1 MSAHAEVMDLV
12 AQMKSAEQPFVLATV
27 VRTVSVTAAKAG
39 AKAIIRPDGTIVAGW
54 IGGGCARGAVLKA
67 AREAL
72 LDGEPRMVS
81 VQPENLLAE
90 LGVKPGDNREGIRF
104 ASNMCPSKGTMDI
117 FVEPVLPHPSL
128 VIFGASPVA
137 MSLAAQARQLGY
149 HVTLAAPAADIAA
162 EPDAHVIVDGF
173 APRYL
178 NEARRFVVVSTQGK
192 GDEAALRAALAIKAE
207 YHAFVGSRRKMAALR
222 EKLVAGGIARE
233 AIDRVKAPA
242 GLDLGAIT
250 PEEIAMSILA
260 EITVERRRGQR
271 AANPVPANKDSTMQ
285 MNDSQRIPAPKEKV
299 WAALNDP
306 EILKQCIP
314 GCQSLDMSSADRDDR
329 DRRVQGRAG
338 EGDLRRQGDAV
349 RSRSAEQLSDF
360 GRGLRRRC
368 RLCKRRRAVRLEAE
382 GPDVTVLHYDVDAQ
396 IGGKL
401 AQLGSRLIDS
411 TAKKLAG
418 EFFASFG
425 QVVGGTAAAPAEAA
439 PKGWLG
445 KLTGAV

>member
-1 MSAHAEVMDLV
+1 MTAHVEVMDLV
-12 AQMKSAEQPFVLATV
+12 AQMKSAEQAFVLATV

-72 LDGEPRMVS
+72 ADGEPRMVS
-81 VQPENLLAE
+81 VQPEDLLAE
-90 LGVKPGDNREGIRF
+90 LGVKPGENRDGIRF

-149 HVTLAAPAADIAA
+149 HVTLAAPAADLAA
-162 EPDAHVIVDGF
+162 EPDAACHHRRLRARATSTRRG
-173 APRYL
+173 ASSWSRPR
-178 NEARRFVVVSTQGK
+178 ARATRPR
-192 GDEAALRAALAIKAE
+192 LRAALAIEAE

-271 AANPVPANKDSTMQ
+271 AANPVA
-285 MNDSQRIPAPKEKV
+285 
-299 WAALNDP
+299 
-306 EILKQCIP
+306 
-314 GCQSLDMSSADRDDR
+314 
-329 DRRVQGRAG
+329 
-338 EGDLRRQGDAV
+338 
-349 RSRSAEQLSDF
+349 SR
-360 GRGLRRRC
+360 
-368 RLCKRRRAVRLEAE
+368 
-382 GPDVTVLHYDVDAQ
+382 
-396 IGGKL
+396 
-401 AQLGSRLIDS
+401 
-411 TAKKLAG
+411 
-418 EFFASFG
+418 
-425 QVVGGTAAAPAEAA
+425 
-439 PKGWLG
+439 
-445 KLTGAV
+445 